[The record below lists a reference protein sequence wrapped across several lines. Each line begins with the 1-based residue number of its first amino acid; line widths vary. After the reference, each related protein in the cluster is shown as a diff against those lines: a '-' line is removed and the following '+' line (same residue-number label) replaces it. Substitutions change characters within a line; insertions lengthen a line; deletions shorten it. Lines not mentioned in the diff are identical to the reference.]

1 MNDIRFVRYGD
12 LILFN
17 EQSFLSEFNLNSR
30 DDELFQTIR
39 KNSNEKFEQLR
50 QRLRFK
56 RAALISKI
64 IDDDFRTPNV
74 HLFYSQ
80 DYDSCSDN
88 SIDPW
93 ALQIDNGIKYTF
105 DITRTMFCKGN
116 ISEKIRLAK
125 FDCHDEIVVDLF
137 AGIGYFALIFAVHC
151 HARHVYCCEWNPAAI
166 EALRRNIQLNHVQ
179 DRDNRQVCPR
189 GIAHR
194 IHMGLIPTSLDSLE
208 IGCQALDL
216 NSDKDLIMHVHENLS
231 YYELIKQSIGQNKR
245 AIVDEHRKKWAT
257 NICEQISTILTK
269 LSAKNNDFPLYD
281 VSYGQIIRIKR
292 YAPHIDHMVVDVC
305 IRKWKKF

>member
-80 DYDSCSDN
+80 DYNPCSDN

-116 ISEKIRLAK
+116 YRIS
-125 FDCHDEIVVDLF
+125 F
-137 AGIGYFALIFAVHC
+137 
-151 HARHVYCCEWNPAAI
+151 
-166 EALRRNIQLNHVQ
+166 
-179 DRDNRQVCPR
+179 
-189 GIAHR
+189 
-194 IHMGLIPTSLDSLE
+194 
-208 IGCQALDL
+208 
-216 NSDKDLIMHVHENLS
+216 
-231 YYELIKQSIGQNKR
+231 
-245 AIVDEHRKKWAT
+245 IVD
-257 NICEQISTILTK
+257 
-269 LSAKNNDFPLYD
+269 
-281 VSYGQIIRIKR
+281 
-292 YAPHIDHMVVDVC
+292 
-305 IRKWKKF
+305 